1 MLWPLTIILKSILE
15 KKAKPSRDQK
25 VKLNI
30 KRSMN
35 DYSDYKDNFLM
46 V

>member
-1 MLWPLTIILKSILE
+1 MGPYYHFKKHIR

-35 DYSDYKDNFLM
+35 DYLDYKDDFLM